1 MQKLLKTSKSN
12 HRSPEKSGLFSV
24 LSPLDIQWGFFFITH
39 SLILFYI
46 YKKYKLEL
54 CRAIL
59 IYTFLLLKLYFNIQW
74 EVINE

>member
-46 YKKYKLEL
+46 YKKCYG
-54 CRAIL
+54 
-59 IYTFLLLKLYFNIQW
+59 
-74 EVINE
+74 